1 MHLPPRADQ
10 CTGKQ
15 VTFQLISILTGY
27 VPSVKSQHTS
37 TTGLY
42 LSETCRTSLNGIPQD
57 FQNSLL
63 SKKMSAI
70 PLMFY
75 SKICSKLDIRRLAF
89 DDFRLLGEEIGLTRD
104 QTLCLGQMENPTD
117 QMITKFYNSQEGSC
131 VSKFRGILEGMKRI
145 DVVDVID
152 EWVKYEWLKQCNSST
167 VSRRP
172 QTCV

>member
-1 MHLPPRADQ
+1 M
-10 CTGKQ
+10 
-15 VTFQLISILTGY
+15 FLINLIGLAK
-27 VPSVKSQHTS
+27 PSVKTQHTS

-42 LSETCRTSLNGIPQD
+42 LNEANGTSLSGIPQD

-104 QTLCLGQMENPTD
+104 YTLWLTLGQFDNPTD
-117 QMITKFYNSQEGSC
+117 LIKTKFYYAQEGSC
-131 VSKFRGILEGMKRI
+131 VRKFWRILEGMKRS

-152 EWVKYEWLKQCNSST
+152 EWVKDEWLKQCNSST
-167 VSRRP
+167 ISKRR